1 MGEFLFCQKKFK
13 TYLLNVI
20 ENRIVVAKKRF
31 WSFRS
36 KQSNVQKK
44 KKPPQL
50 ISAAW
55 EFQQKY
61 LRNFFYRCPIWQYIL
76 NNNFFMVEKVNK
88 LTSYCQIGL
97 LINSTINHL
106 KRSNFGTVVVLG
118 AASAFVSFELFIGVY
133 WLCVSVRPNCGR
145 CIHST
150 SKHSVS
156 NRIML
161 GSFIAFQLDE
171 RIKRDK
177 QTERETDFLRNFL
190 VKNNESQFR
199 QMSGST
205 SNRVLQHCIHIN
217 LQEILHG
224 NCIIVYLSGGASKFF
239 NARQQ
244 LLVMCDLSSTQMQK

>member
-1 MGEFLFCQKKFK
+1 M
-13 TYLLNVI
+13 
-20 ENRIVVAKKRF
+20 R
-31 WSFRS
+31 
-36 KQSNVQKK
+36 
-44 KKPPQL
+44 
-50 ISAAW
+50 ISAKILA
-55 EFQQKY
+55 K
-61 LRNFFYRCPIWQYIL
+61 FFYRCSIWQYIL

-133 WLCVSVRPNCGR
+133 WLCLCVSVRPNCGR

-161 GSFIAFQLDE
+161 GSFIAFQLMMKE
-171 RIKRDK
+171 LK
-177 QTERETDFLRNFL
+177 ETNRQRGRQISCAIFRLKIMSHNFD
-190 VKNNESQFR
+190 

-224 NCIIVYLSGGASKFF
+224 NCIIVCLSGGASKFF

>member
-1 MGEFLFCQKKFK
+1 M
-13 TYLLNVI
+13 
-20 ENRIVVAKKRF
+20 R
-31 WSFRS
+31 
-36 KQSNVQKK
+36 
-44 KKPPQL
+44 
-50 ISAAW
+50 ISAKILA
-55 EFQQKY
+55 K
-61 LRNFFYRCPIWQYIL
+61 FFYRFPIWQYIL

-133 WLCVSVRPNCGR
+133 WLCLCVSVRPNCGR

-177 QTERETDFLRNFL
+177 QTERETDFLRNFS

-199 QMSGST
+199 PNVRFDEQPRFT
-205 SNRVLQHCIHIN
+205 T
-217 LQEILHG
+217 LH
-224 NCIIVYLSGGASKFF
+224 SH
-239 NARQQ
+239 
-244 LLVMCDLSSTQMQK
+244 